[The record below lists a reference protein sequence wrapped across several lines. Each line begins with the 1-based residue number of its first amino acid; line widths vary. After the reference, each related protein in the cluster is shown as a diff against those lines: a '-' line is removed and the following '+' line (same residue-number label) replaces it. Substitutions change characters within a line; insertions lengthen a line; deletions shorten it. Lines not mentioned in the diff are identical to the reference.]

1 MTSDPRRSRT
11 VVGLL
16 VLASLTVLTLDARHD
31 DGGSPIDPLRAG
43 VGAVLGPAQ
52 TGAAGALRPLTD
64 IPKYFGDVS
73 ALQERNVALQSANDQ
88 LIQELRGS
96 GSDRQRAA
104 ELAGVNRLADAE
116 DLDVV
121 EAEVVGLGAA
131 QSFSNTVTIN
141 AGTRDGVQPDLTVV
155 NADGLVGRV
164 VDSTAHTST
173 VLLIIDAESTVGG
186 RLGESMELGFLDGEG
201 SMSAAGRLELSLV
214 DHTVSPREGD
224 VVVTW
229 GSRGGAPYVAGI
241 PVGSVESVRSTPSE
255 LTQTAEIRPYVD
267 FSSLDLVAVVTGR
280 GDATTGDLAGGAH
293 R

>member
-1 MTSDPRRSRT
+1 MTSDPRRSRA
-11 VVGLL
+11 VLGLL

-31 DGGSPIDPLRAG
+31 GGGSPIDPLRRG

-52 TGAAGALRPLTD
+52 IGATSALRPLTD
-64 IPKYFGDVS
+64 IPTYFGNMAELRDRNA
-73 ALQERNVALQSANDQ
+73 ALQAANDQ
-88 LIQELRGS
+88 LAQQLRAS
-96 GSDRQRAA
+96 GPGRQRAA
-104 ELAGVNRLADAE
+104 ERAGIAQLAHTQE
-116 DLDVV
+116 LDVV
-121 EAEVVGLGAA
+121 AAEVVGLGAA

-141 AGTRDGVQPDLTVV
+141 AGTDDGVVPDLTVV

-164 VDSTAHTST
+164 VDSTTHTST

-186 RLGESMELGFLDGEG
+186 RLGESMELGFLDGDG
-201 SMSAAGRLELSLV
+201 SLNAAGRLDLSLV

-229 GSRGGAPYVAGI
+229 GSHGGAPYVAGI

-255 LTQTAEIRPYVD
+255 LTQTAEIQPYVD
-267 FSSLDLVAVVTGR
+267 FSSLDVVAVVTR
-280 GDATTGDLAGGAH
+280 SDDLETAHLTAGDS